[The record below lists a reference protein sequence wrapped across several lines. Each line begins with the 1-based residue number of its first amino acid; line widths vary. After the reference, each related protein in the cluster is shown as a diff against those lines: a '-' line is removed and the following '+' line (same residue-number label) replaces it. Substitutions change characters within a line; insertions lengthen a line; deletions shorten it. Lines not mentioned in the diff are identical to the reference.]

1 MLKSRFLMGRA
12 ARLVGL
18 TCSLSVILAA
28 CSSSPSSPSS
38 STSSKGTTKNSAGV
52 AAAEAV
58 VQAAE
63 RPITFTKPTP
73 NFAMSK
79 NSGKTVWYI
88 APDMSIPFIATIAS
102 GVKAAA
108 AAAGMK
114 AVIFDGKGQVNTFNQ
129 GVTEAVSQKASGII
143 LQGINPAL
151 VSGPLAQAKAAG
163 IPVIDSLNGD
173 PTQPLASGVL
183 AHVTVNYTEGGKLM
197 ADWVIA
203 ASKGTAH
210 VVVFTSSI
218 YTIYQNMVAGFKE
231 EFAKLC
237 PSTCKIDA
245 VENVQPTGVATQLC
259 SITST
264 AISRYPDAKYFVP
277 FYDAMVT
284 YMIPSIQ
291 QVHANVAIISHDG
304 VTTNLDIIRKGGVQ
318 QADVSNPPTAAMGW
332 AEVDEIGRLIAGL
345 KPAPE
350 DLPQQLFV
358 KANVGSSDA
367 GLFSGYANYE
377 SEYKSVWGK

>member
-1 MLKSRFLMGRA
+1 M
-12 ARLVGL
+12 
-18 TCSLSVILAA
+18 
-28 CSSSPSSPSS
+28 
-38 STSSKGTTKNSAGV
+38 
-52 AAAEAV
+52 AAAEAAV
-58 VQAAE
+58 SAVE

-73 NFAMSK
+73 DFAMSK

-88 APDMSIPFIATIAS
+88 APDMSIPFIAAIAS

-143 LQGINPAL
+143 LQGIDPAL

-210 VVVFTSSI
+210 VVIFTSSI
-218 YTIYQNMVAGFKE
+218 YTIYQNMLAGFKE

-237 PSTCKIDA
+237 PTTCKIDA
-245 VENVQPTGVATQLC
+245 VENVQPADVATQLG
-259 SITST
+259 SVTST

-277 FYDAMVT
+277 FYDGMVT
-284 YMIPSIQ
+284 YMIPSVQ

-304 VTTNLDIIRKGGVQ
+304 VTTNLDIIREGGVQ
-318 QADVSNPPTAAMGW
+318 QADVSNPPNPAMGW
-332 AEVDEIGRLIAGL
+332 AEVDDIGRLMAGL

-350 DLPQQLFV
+350 DLPQQLLV
-358 KANVGSSDA
+358 KANVGSSDT
-367 GLFSGYANYE
+367 GLFPGYANYE
-377 SEYKSVWGK
+377 SEYESVWGK

>member
-1 MLKSRFLMGRA
+1 MLRSRPLTGRA
-12 ARLVGL
+12 GRLAGL
-18 TCSLSVILAA
+18 ACSLTVILAA
-28 CSSSPSSPSS
+28 CSSASSSPSS
-38 STSSKGTTKNSAGV
+38 GSTNGKSVDSAGV
-52 AAAEAV
+52 SAAEAA

-63 RPITFTKPTP
+63 RPIAFTKPTP

-129 GVTEAVSQKASGII
+129 GVSEAVSQKASGII

-173 PTQPLASGVL
+173 PTQPLSPGVL
-183 AHVTVNYTEGGKLM
+183 AHVTVDYTQGGKLM

-210 VVVFTSSI
+210 VVIFTSSI
-218 YTIYQNMVAGFKE
+218 YTIYQNMVAGFKA

-237 PSTCKIDA
+237 PVNCKIDA
-245 VENVQPTGVATQLC
+245 VENVQPTQVATQLRGV
-259 SITST
+259 TAT

-284 YMIPSIQ
+284 YMLPSIQ
-291 QVHANVAIISHDG
+291 QVNAKVAIISHDG
-304 VTTNLDIIRKGGVQ
+304 VTANLGIIRNGGIQ
-318 QADVSNPPTAAMGW
+318 KADVSNPPTAAMGW

-345 KPAPE
+345 KAVPE
-350 DLPQQLFV
+350 ALPQQLFV
-358 KANVGSSDA
+358 KANVGTSDA
-367 GLFSGYANYE
+367 GLFPGYANYQPD
-377 SEYKSVWGK
+377 YKAVWGK